1 VKIDYLN
8 WTIMAHVADSSD
20 GHLKDSDCNKFS
32 KRGHNFAF
40 LVMSAACSTCLPNGC
55 AFATHTLGDWVK
67 SAERD
72 RSLRERGAP
81 IL

>member
-1 VKIDYLN
+1 MKIDYLN

-40 LVMSAACSTCLPNGC
+40 LVMSAAAVHACPTGVPLQP
-55 AFATHTLGDWVK
+55 T
-67 SAERD
+67 
-72 RSLRERGAP
+72 P
-81 IL
+81 